1 MKYND
6 TILYNGSGI
15 LYNGNLVLNI
25 KGIANPV
32 RVNDVQIVIVGD
44 IDYSNFTSGGAIQI
58 DIIPTSEISFTLTDI
73 QATAISELETINIGV
88 SAETF
93 AQLIDITANA
103 EAQIINNTIV
113 DNSEISVIN
122 ISTEGTLLIPNS

>member
-103 EAQIINNTIV
+103 EAQMINNTIV

>member
-32 RVNDVQIVIVGD
+32 RVNDVQIVIIGD
-44 IDYSNFTSGGAIQI
+44 IDYSNFTSGGTIQI
-58 DIIPTSEISFTLTDI
+58 DVVPTSEIIFTLTDV
-73 QATAISELETINIGV
+73 QATAILDLETVNIGV
-88 SAETF
+88 SAEAF
-93 AQLIDITANA
+93 AELADIATNA
-103 EAQIINNTIV
+103 EAQVVNNSIV
-113 DNSEISVIN
+113 NNSEISVIN